1 VSTQTICDVFLK
13 KKPKFGFYKFKIML
27 SFWEKDVFL
36 KKYDI
41 IIIGAGFSGLWLAYF
56 LKKEKPSLEICILD
70 SGILPTGASTKNA
83 GFACFGS
90 PTELLENIKVMGLD
104 AAIYWAE
111 QRFKGIGIIK
121 EYFGSAIEYDA
132 CGGTELFSEKAIFE
146 ETQDQISSLNSHLK
160 AITGNKKHFF
170 ENNSVINSCGFHGF
184 EDAISNNA
192 EGSIHSGKLVN
203 TLIETLQAL
212 KVRMFFGV
220 EVSNY
225 EIENEMVNVFSKNGL
240 EFQAKH
246 LCLATN
252 AFTKKLLPEIDL
264 YAGRGQVFITEPIE
278 NLHWRGTFH
287 FDKGYYYF
295 RNYQNRV
302 LFGGGR
308 NLNFEE
314 ENTENFGLTDLIQ
327 QNLEKLL
334 YENII
339 PKYKNVK
346 IDQRWSG
353 IMAFDDTKT
362 PVSKCLNPQLSLSV
376 RMNGMGVA
384 LAPTLSESLAK
395 EILKSSE

>member
-1 VSTQTICDVFLK
+1 
-13 KKPKFGFYKFKIML
+13 ML

-56 LKKEKPSLEICILD
+56 LKKEKPSLEICIID
-70 SGILPTGASTKNA
+70 SGVLPTGASTKNA

-90 PTELLENIKVMGLD
+90 PTELLENIETMGID
-104 AAIYWAE
+104 AAMFWAE
-111 QRFKGIGIIK
+111 QRLKGIRIIK
-121 EYFGSAIEYDA
+121 ENFGSAIEYDA
-132 CGGTELFSEKAIFE
+132 CGGTELFSDNAIFE
-146 ETQDQISSLNSHLK
+146 ETQDKITSLNSSLK
-160 AITGNKKHFF
+160 AITGKSKHFF
-170 ENNSVINSCGFHGF
+170 ENSEVIKSAGF
-184 EDAISNNA
+184 EGFQYAISNNV
-192 EGSIHSGKLVN
+192 EGSIHSGKLINV
-203 TLIETLQAL
+203 LQEAVL
-212 KVRMFFGV
+212 AMKVKVFFGV
-220 EVSNY
+220 KILNY
-225 EIENEMVNVFSKNGL
+225 EIENETVNVFSENGL
-240 EFQAKH
+240 TFQARH

-334 YENII
+334 YEYII
-339 PKYKNVK
+339 PKHKNVK

-353 IMAFDDTKT
+353 IMAFDNTKT

-395 EILKSSE
+395 EILINL